1 VDKPLRDAKLLD
13 QAINAVVEESRE
25 DLLISRA
32 TRIHWDTKHLRRVK
46 KVFKKK
52 YGVSVGDRIV
62 AVTKGSYRE
71 FLLRMLRED

>member
-1 VDKPLRDAKLLD
+1 
-13 QAINAVVEESRE
+13 VVEESRE

-32 TRIHWDTKHLRRVK
+32 TRIHWDAKHLRRVK
-46 KVFKKK
+46 KVFRKK
-52 YGVSVGDRIV
+52 YGASVGTRVV